1 MEKKVLLVF
10 VCLFQRNI
18 FLVLLIEIKLE
29 EEFKAPF
36 LNNIKIKANGNYLV
50 VYKIWTSCP
59 YKENRKKPLVI
70 FLIIPSEN
78 HINVRNTV

>member
-29 EEFKAPF
+29 EELKKFKQYKNKGEWKLF
-36 LNNIKIKANGNYLV
+36 NYIQEFEYHA
-50 VYKIWTSCP
+50 YK
-59 YKENRKKPLVI
+59 R
-70 FLIIPSEN
+70 
-78 HINVRNTV
+78 